1 MKLIGRFIFHVFS
14 NGIAI
19 LIAANLVVGF
29 VFNGDLYGLAIAAVV
44 LSIINTFIRP
54 IVKMVLGPIL
64 VLTFGLF
71 IIVINAI
78 SIFLVPYLLNAL
90 GFGSPIVIQGYLPL
104 LFATLII
111 SAVNLI
117 VGFAAKMGYKG

>member
-1 MKLIGRFIFHVFS
+1 MKFIGRFVFHVFS
-14 NGIAI
+14 NAIAI
-19 LIAANLVVGF
+19 LIAANVVAGF
-29 VFNGDLYGLAIAAVV
+29 VFNGDLASLAIAAVV
-44 LSIINTFIRP
+44 LSVINTFIRP
-54 IVKMVLGPIL
+54 VVKMILGPIL

-90 GFGSPIVIQGYLPL
+90 GFSSPIAINGYLPL

-117 VGFAAKMGYKG
+117 VGLAAKMGYK

>member
-1 MKLIGRFIFHVFS
+1 MKFIGRFIFHIFS
-14 NGIAI
+14 NAIAI
-19 LIAANLVVGF
+19 LIAANVVAGF
-29 VFNGDLYGLAIAAVV
+29 VFNGDLVSLAIAAIV
-44 LSIINTFIRP
+44 LSVINTFIRP
-54 IVKMVLGPIL
+54 IIKMVLGPIL

-90 GFGSPIVIQGYLPL
+90 GFGSPIAIGGYLPL

-117 VGFAAKMGYKG
+117 VGFVAKMSYK

>member
-1 MKLIGRFIFHVFS
+1 MKFVGRFIFHIFS
-14 NGIAI
+14 NAIAI
-19 LIAANLVVGF
+19 LIAANVVAGF
-29 VFNGDLYGLAIAAVV
+29 VFNGDLVSLVIAAVV
-44 LSIINTFIRP
+44 LSAINTFVRP
-54 IVKMVLGPIL
+54 VIKMVLGPIL

-90 GFGSPIVIQGYLPL
+90 GFSSPIAINGYLPL

-117 VGFAAKMGYKG
+117 VGFAAKASYK

>member
-1 MKLIGRFIFHVFS
+1 MKFIGRFIFHIFS
-14 NGIAI
+14 NAVAL
-19 LIAANLVVGF
+19 LIAANIVVGF
-29 VFNGDLYGLAIAAVV
+29 VFNGNLVSLAIAAVV
-44 LSIINTFIRP
+44 LSVINTLIRP
-54 IVKMVLGPIL
+54 IVKMVLGPLL

-78 SIFLVPYLLNAL
+78 SIFLVPYLLVAL
-90 GFGSPIVIQGYLPL
+90 GFSSPIIIQGYLPL

-117 VGFAAKMGYKG
+117 VGFAAKESYK

>member
-1 MKLIGRFIFHVFS
+1 MKFIGRFIFHVFS
-14 NGIAI
+14 NTIAI
-19 LIAANLVVGF
+19 LIAANVVAGF
-29 VFNGDLYGLAIAAVV
+29 IFNGDLVGLAIAAVV
-44 LSIINTFIRP
+44 LSVINTFIRP
-54 IVKMVLGPIL
+54 VVKMILGPIL

-78 SIFLVPYLLNAL
+78 SIFLVPYLLNVL
-90 GFGSPIVIQGYLPL
+90 GFSSPIVIDGYLPL

-117 VGFAAKMGYKG
+117 VGLAAKMGYK

>member
-14 NGIAI
+14 NVIAI
-19 LIAANLVVGF
+19 LIAANVVVGF
-29 VFNGDLYGLAIAAVV
+29 VFNGNLTGLAVAAVV
-44 LSIINTFIRP
+44 LSVINMFIRP
-54 IVKMVLGPIL
+54 IIKMILGPIL

-78 SIFLVPYLLNAL
+78 SVFLVPYLLNVL
-90 GFGSPIVIQGYLPL
+90 GFGSPITINGYLPL

-117 VGFAAKMGYKG
+117 VGFAAKMSYK

>member
-14 NGIAI
+14 NAIAI
-19 LIAANLVVGF
+19 LIAANIVAGF
-29 VFNGDLYGLAIAAVV
+29 VFNGDLISLVIAAVV

-54 IVKMVLGPIL
+54 VVKMILGPIL

-78 SIFLVPYLLNAL
+78 SIFLVPYLLSAL
-90 GFGSPIVIQGYLPL
+90 GFSSPIAIDGYLPL

-111 SAVNLI
+111 SAVNII
-117 VGFAAKMGYKG
+117 VGFAAKMSYK